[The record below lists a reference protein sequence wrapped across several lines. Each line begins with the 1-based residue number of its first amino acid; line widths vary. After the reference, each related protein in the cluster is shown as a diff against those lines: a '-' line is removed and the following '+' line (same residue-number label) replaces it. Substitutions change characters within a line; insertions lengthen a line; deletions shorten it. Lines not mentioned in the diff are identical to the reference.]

1 MESNSSKIDVLFESR
16 KNDPKWNTSYP
27 LCPENWKGFRTEQ
40 PLPFYGIEEM
50 SFYIHIPFCK
60 QICSFCEYSKIVCP
74 NEDVQKHYLHTLRQD
89 IHSFVDSLYSTISLK
104 GFDIGGGTPTAL
116 SEENF
121 SLMIDIFDEAVH
133 RCRKTEEFEPSIE
146 ATFNTLSIPKIK
158 RIASSGIQRLSL
170 GIQSTS
176 KEVLDKHNRQ
186 SAQLSDMRQWLD
198 IAWANGIKKINLDLM
213 YGISGQDNSTI
224 DADIEVIAEL
234 NPQQVTLYELRTN
247 MITHKEIPDKGVLYD
262 QYCRYYHQLTSL
274 GYYARFGQNTF
285 SKEPLDYGVSS
296 YLRSR
301 MLDGA
306 PYKGFGISAQSMNQR
321 GVSYNVGKNISS
333 IRGALSNTSFSE
345 EFTYLL
351 PPLEITAKYIA
362 IAGYNGSFSLKRA
375 SELLADDAERYF
387 RDVIDYCVSKNLLYL
402 ENGRVFITEEGFR
415 HYGAVFSLFYAA
427 DID

>member
-1 MESNSSKIDVLFESR
+1 MESNSSKIDALFERR

-27 LCPENWKGFRTEQ
+27 LCPENWKEFRTKQ

-60 QICSFCEYSKIVCP
+60 QICSFCEYSKIICP
-74 NEDVQKHYLHTLRQD
+74 NENVQKHYLQTLRRD
-89 IHSFVDSLYSTISLK
+89 ILSFIESLDSTILLK

-121 SLMIDIFDEAVH
+121 CLMMDIFDEGSEL
-133 RCRKTEEFEPSIE
+133 CRKAEDFEPSIE
-146 ATFNTLSIPKIK
+146 ATFNTISIPKIK
-158 RIASSGIQRLSL
+158 RIVSSGIQRLSL

-176 KEVLDKHNRQ
+176 SNVLGKHNREVIHTN
-186 SAQLSDMRQWLD
+186 DMSRWLD
-198 IAWANGIKKINLDLM
+198 AAWSNDIKKINLDLM

-224 DADIEVIAEL
+224 DADIEVLATL

-262 QYCRYYHQLTSL
+262 QYCHYYHQLISL

-285 SKEPLDYGVSS
+285 SKEPADCGVSS

-301 MLDGA
+301 MLDGT
-306 PYKGFGISAQSMNQR
+306 PYKGFGTAAQSMNPR
-321 GVSYNVGKNISS
+321 GISYNVGKKISS
-333 IRGALSNTSFSE
+333 IRASLSKSSFNE

-351 PPLEITAKYIA
+351 PSLEIAAKYIA
-362 IAGYNGSFSLKRA
+362 IAGYNGSFSLKRV

-387 RDVIDYCVSKNLLYL
+387 QDVIDYCVSKNLLYL